1 MIRMART
8 ALLAPLMVAGGLLTL
23 TLGSTTVFAAASNHP
38 QSSSRAH
45 DHDRLDC
52 DPGRVSVHHGKCS
65 VVFTDKETKKE
76 EHPKGQTVCF
86 SVKPADA
93 GSVTTASGTNC
104 TKVGKHD
111 KAFGTFTASGGFCGH
126 AKIWATEP
134 GEGGQTRHTSIR
146 VTCKDKDATTTAAL
160 IPAGNPLP
168 PSGGGWLLGVMG
180 VSVALAT
187 GYAVRTRR
195 WFALGRL
202 AANQSA

>member
-1 MIRMART
+1 MIRVVRA
-8 ALLAPLMVAGGLLTL
+8 ALFAPLMVAGGLLTL
-23 TLGSTTVFAAASNHP
+23 TLGSANVLAASSTP

-45 DHDRLDC
+45 DHDSLDC
-52 DPGRVSVHHGKCS
+52 DPGRVSENGGHCR

-86 SVKPADA
+86 SVTPADA
-93 GSVTTASGTNC
+93 GSVTTASGNC
-104 TKVGKHD
+104 TTVGKKD
-111 KAFGTFTASGGFCGH
+111 KAFGTFTASGNFCGH

-160 IPAGNPLP
+160 IPAGSPLP

-195 WFALGRL
+195 WFAPGRL
-202 AANQSA
+202 AADQSA